1 VIQSDPLF
9 IYLFLNYLI
18 FNKLFFSS
26 DPADTHTR
34 ADHPFAFASRM
45 LAAFWDEVE
54 NFDQWGVIS
63 DPLKYVIS
71 PSGAVVY
78 YPE

>member
-1 VIQSDPLF
+1 
-9 IYLFLNYLI
+9 
-18 FNKLFFSS
+18 
-26 DPADTHTR
+26 
-34 ADHPFAFASRM
+34 M

-71 PSGAVVY
+71 PSGAVVC